1 MTSRAQK
8 TKLATTL
15 HEAQSTP
22 IPIPTQKPIQIDLTI
37 NQVKS
42 ITIQENINKNHELY
56 ENTVREFARTIDIL
70 DERMGSTL
78 IQMIQRVMTRARIM
92 HDINHLNTTAE
103 GQKEVKYIFETGIKK
118 FNSERDTQE
127 AVDALEI
134 LKKQKK

>member
-1 MTSRAQK
+1 MTSRVQK

-15 HEAQSTP
+15 HEDHSTP
-22 IPIPTQKPIQIDLTI
+22 IPTQTPIQIDLTI

-92 HDINHLNTTAE
+92 HDINHLNTTTE